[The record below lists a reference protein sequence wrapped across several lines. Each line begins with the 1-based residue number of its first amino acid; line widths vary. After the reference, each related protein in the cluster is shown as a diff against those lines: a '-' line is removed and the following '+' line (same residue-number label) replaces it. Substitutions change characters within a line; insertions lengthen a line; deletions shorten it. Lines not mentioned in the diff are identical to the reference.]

1 MKKTLLMFMLGFS
14 MMATAQSCS
23 NKPCCTN
30 RNNATCQN
38 ASASM
43 SNAEQVEIIYFH
55 GKQRCP
61 TCLAIESE
69 TKALMEEDLAKQV
82 EANIVKMS
90 VVDFSTEEGKEIA
103 KKYKV
108 AFSKNISSVLSAIK
122 SGLASKVPAIITMI
136 EAIKIIK
143 VALPTERVIFS
154 IFLAPLALAITIAA
168 PLVMPQNVHKIILIN
183 E

>member
-23 NKPCCTN
+23 NKPCCAN
-30 RNNATCQN
+30 KNNTTCQN
-38 ASASM
+38 ASTSI
-43 SNAEQVEIIYFH
+43 SKAEQVEIIYFH

-90 VVDFSTEEGKEIA
+90 VVDFSKEEGKEIA

-108 AFSKNISSVLSAIK
+108 SFSSLIIVANPGKNETVENLTNFAFANARSNATEFKKGVRDKVLAAIK
-122 SGLASKVPAIITMI
+122 
-136 EAIKIIK
+136 
-143 VALPTERVIFS
+143 
-154 IFLAPLALAITIAA
+154 
-168 PLVMPQNVHKIILIN
+168 
-183 E
+183 